1 MFPGRSQVSPVHMG
15 PVQML
20 EAEIEQFQP
29 LIPVLFK
36 LVKPSAKWHR
46 ETYCSWI
53 VMTRLGEVKPGIDSL
68 GREGG

>member
-36 LVKPSAKWHR
+36 LVKPSAK
-46 ETYCSWI
+46 
-53 VMTRLGEVKPGIDSL
+53 
-68 GREGG
+68 